1 MSHWYIP
8 FILLTLLG
16 VLVFLFELF
25 AHGKDTKA
33 AARFN
38 QILKYQQEDSNK
50 SALPIQRWINPNF
63 LQDSEFGRLLL
74 QAGWDT
80 KYARMLF
87 WFMGRIA
94 PVITAM
100 FLFIF
105 LITTGENVID
115 AFSKAV
121 FTFACMF
128 VGSNM
133 ILRWRAKLVAKAIV
147 KELIPFLHMLRMLF
161 NSGLSLEHSLII
173 LVEQSGN
180 LFPHLAQQL
189 QRVSINLH
197 AGQDQADAL
206 VHMAQLLDIKE
217 VTDAVS
223 ILFQV
228 SRYGGNIQASL
239 SNYIELIETRQ
250 FSSLREYV
258 SKLSAKMSIVM
269 IVFMFPALIIFIAG
283 PGVIG
288 IADALRGSFH

>member
-1 MSHWYIP
+1 MNLWYIL
-8 FILLTLLG
+8 FILLTSLG
-16 VLVFLFELF
+16 VLVFLFDLF
-25 AHGKDTKA
+25 AHGKDTKT

-38 QILKYQQEDSNK
+38 QILQYQKENSNRPAFIFQK
-50 SALPIQRWINPNF
+50 WISPNL
-63 LQDSEFGRLLL
+63 LQDSEFGKLLL

-94 PVITAM
+94 PIIAAIL
-100 FLFIF
+100 LFIF
-105 LITTGENVID
+105 LITTGKSVID
-115 AFSKAV
+115 AFLKAV
-121 FTFACMF
+121 FIFAFIF
-128 VGSNM
+128 VSSNM
-133 ILRWRAKLVAKAIV
+133 ILRWRARSVAKAIV

-161 NSGLSLEHSLII
+161 NSGLSLEHALII
-173 LVEQSGN
+173 LVEQSGS

-206 VHMAQLLDIKE
+206 VHMAQLLDIQE
-217 VTDAVS
+217 VSDATS

>member
-1 MSHWYIP
+1 MNHWYLL
-8 FILLTLLG
+8 FILLTSLG

-33 AARFN
+33 SARFN
-38 QILKYQQEDSNK
+38 QILQYQQKDSNN
-50 SALPIQRWINPNF
+50 SAFPIQKWISSNF

-80 KYARMLF
+80 KYARMIF

-94 PVITAM
+94 PVIAAIV
-100 FLFIF
+100 LFIF
-105 LITTGENVID
+105 LITTGESTID
-115 AFSKAV
+115 AFYKALLI
-121 FTFACMF
+121 FASMF

-161 NSGLSLEHSLII
+161 NSGLSLEHALII

-180 LFPHLAQQL
+180 LFPHLARQL

-206 VHMAQLLDIKE
+206 VHMAQLLDIQE
-217 VTDAVS
+217 VSDAVS

-239 SNYIELIETRQ
+239 SNYIELIEARQ

-269 IVFMFPALIIFIAG
+269 IVFMFPALIIFIAA
-283 PGVIG
+283 PGIIG
-288 IADALRGSFH
+288 IANALSESFH